1 MTKKLLEIMGPSKW
15 RVECRMKDPTL
26 VAANQKLLIKTVR
39 VGGADREEAKQRAIV
54 HFKKRGYQNIA
65 PFFVQEVTA

>member
-1 MTKKLLEIMGPSKW
+1 
-15 RVECRMKDPTL
+15 MKDPTL

-39 VGGADREEAKQRAIV
+39 VGGADRAEAKQRAIV